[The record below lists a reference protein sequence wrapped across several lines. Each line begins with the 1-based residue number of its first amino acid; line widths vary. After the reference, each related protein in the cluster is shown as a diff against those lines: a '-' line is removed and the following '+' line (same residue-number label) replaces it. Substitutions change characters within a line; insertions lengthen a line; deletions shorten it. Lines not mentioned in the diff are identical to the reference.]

1 MHSNDALPP
10 PASGDAA
17 PYYQPPEPETAHA
30 EGPLFEPP
38 PREAQPTVAVLPSGN
53 SPGELAAVKQL
64 GWNWGGFFLPYF
76 WLIGHGRLSVGI
88 LLALS
93 ALVPFLSFI
102 HLLLYP
108 ATALYLGYNGYEL
121 AWREQPY
128 HSIGQL
134 RERERAWML
143 WGAALSLVLFIMLFM
158 SLLYLRFLGDQVDQF
173 IEEL

>member
-1 MHSNDALPP
+1 MHSNDAPPP

-17 PYYQPPEPETAHA
+17 TSYQPLEPELAHYEAPVSEPLPGEPEPA
-30 EGPLFEPP
+30 PLSF
-38 PREAQPTVAVLPSGN
+38 PSGN
-53 SPGELAAVKQL
+53 APEELTRVRQL

-76 WLIGHGRLSVGI
+76 WLIGHGRLSLGI
-88 LLALS
+88 LLTLS
-93 ALVPFLSFI
+93 ALVPFLGFI
-102 HLLLYP
+102 HLAIYP

-134 RERERAWML
+134 RDRERTWTL
-143 WGAALSLVLFIMLFM
+143 WGAALSVVFFITLLM
-158 SLLYLRFLGDQVDQF
+158 SLLYLRFLGNQVDQF

>member
-1 MHSNDALPP
+1 MHTNDALPP

-17 PYYQPPEPETAHA
+17 TSNPPPEPETPSHGAAYFDPLPPMA
-30 EGPLFEPP
+30 EPALSTF
-38 PREAQPTVAVLPSGN
+38 PSGN
-53 SPGELAAVKQL
+53 SPEALSQVRQL

-76 WLIGHGRLSVGI
+76 WLIGHGRLSLGI
-88 LLALS
+88 VLTVS
-93 ALVPFLSFI
+93 AVIPFLSFI
-102 HLLLYP
+102 HLFVYP

-134 RERERAWML
+134 RERERTWTL
-143 WGAALSLVLFIMLFM
+143 WGAALSLVFFMMLLM
-158 SLLYLRFLGDQVDQF
+158 SLLYLRFLGSQVDRF

>member
-10 PASGDAA
+10 PATDDAA
-17 PYYQPPEPETAHA
+17 TSYQPTEPETGSHEATYFDPLPPMA
-30 EGPLFEPP
+30 EPALSAF
-38 PREAQPTVAVLPSGN
+38 PSGN
-53 SPGELAAVKQL
+53 PPEALSQVRQL

-76 WLIGHGRLSVGI
+76 WLIGHGRLSLGI
-88 LLALS
+88 VLTVS
-93 ALVPFLSFI
+93 AVIPFLSLI
-102 HLLLYP
+102 HLLVFP

-134 RERERAWML
+134 RERERTWTL
-143 WGAALSLVLFIMLFM
+143 WGAALSLVFFMMLLV
-158 SLLYLRFLGDQVDQF
+158 SLLYLRFLGSQVDQF